1 MNEGGLHTM
10 SGETI
15 FFAQGFVEKLGA
27 LKGEAVRR
35 CQSEIA
41 AIRTARS
48 LGETRAGAVA
58 FSSSGDA
65 DTGDYDETPV
75 VLWTTGRLPEEFGQ

>member
-1 MNEGGLHTM
+1 M
-10 SGETI
+10 SRETT

-35 CQSEIA
+35 CQSELA

-58 FSSSGDA
+58 FSSSGDS
-65 DTGDYDETPV
+65 DTGEYDETPI
-75 VLWTTGRLPEEFGQ
+75 VLWTIGRLPDEFGQ